1 MMNEHPTYEP
11 GSAGSVLL
19 DAIQVVERARDD
31 RTIALALGRLADV
44 LELDPRALMQDFGR
58 LCRGTEKRLAV

>member
-1 MMNEHPTYEP
+1 MMNEYPTYEP

-19 DAIQVVERARDD
+19 DDIQVVERARDD
-31 RTIALALGRLADV
+31 CTIALAFGRLADV